1 MAYFLFLLRNG
12 TSTIPILARKTMSI
26 GSSNITPKAISSLSD
41 NEKYS
46 LTAGMGL
53 RMSDE

>member
-1 MAYFLFLLRNG
+1 M
-12 TSTIPILARKTMSI
+12 PILARKTMSI
-26 GSSNITPKAISSLSD
+26 GSSNITPKAINNLSD

-53 RMSDE
+53 RKSAE